1 MSMLDEL
8 QRICRKRCKQFERQA
23 KESLTDELETI
34 YRSKADEAYSIYV
47 IVYNMKMKMLK
58 ERARDA
64 EITDK

>member
-1 MSMLDEL
+1 MDILTDLMRLL
-8 QRICRKRCKQFERQA
+8 RKRTRYFERLA
-23 KESLTDELETI
+23 KEALTDELETV
-34 YRSKADEAYSIYV
+34 YRSKAAEAYSIYV

>member
-1 MSMLDEL
+1 MDILTDLMRLL
-8 QRICRKRCKQFERQA
+8 RKRTRHFERLA
-23 KESLTDELETI
+23 KEALTDELETV
-34 YRSKADEAYSIYV
+34 YRSKAAEAYSIYV